1 MFEDAGVAPQRLIER
16 LEVKTSAATTPR
28 AQSFDDNALQVLKSA
43 VAEADRRGD
52 RHVGT
57 EHIALALSR
66 SNGTLASQALAELG
80 FTPDRAE
87 AALRKWIRLGMPRRR
102 SDLERI
108 TLTSPILRGLLRPIR
123 ALTRYPRTTWNI
135 FVRKSIGHPGF
146 WKNPYPLYRK
156 LRESEPIRLDPM

>member
-1 MFEDAGVAPQRLIER
+1 MWDRFPPRVRKIITSALDEAAAREQIVATTEHLLLAIARDPESAAVFMFEEAGVAPQRLIER

-87 AALRKWIRLGMPRRR
+87 A
-102 SDLERI
+102 
-108 TLTSPILRGLLRPIR
+108 
-123 ALTRYPRTTWNI
+123 
-135 FVRKSIGHPGF
+135 
-146 WKNPYPLYRK
+146 
-156 LRESEPIRLDPM
+156 